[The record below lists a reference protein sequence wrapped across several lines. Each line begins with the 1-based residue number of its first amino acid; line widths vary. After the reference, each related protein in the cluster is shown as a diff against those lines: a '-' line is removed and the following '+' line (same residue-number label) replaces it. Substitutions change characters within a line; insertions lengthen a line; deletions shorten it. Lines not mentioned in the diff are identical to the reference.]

1 VSAPA
6 ERPAPTRRWAYSTNG
21 LTRRPLL
28 EAISCIAEAGYQGVE
43 LLADAPHWTPS
54 AETDVTWRGH
64 ERGCTP
70 SELKRALSDH
80 GLWVSSV
87 NANTA
92 MLCWPRWMPETVFE
106 PALSHPD
113 KHVRSRRLELAYRAM
128 AWASEVGAPRVS
140 VTSGRCP
147 GGCPPEEG
155 LKYFADSLATLCER
169 ATELNIDL
177 SVEYEPG
184 LLVERWRELH
194 ALIER
199 VNHPRLGANLDLG
212 HARCAGEDPVEAIQ
226 GLSGKIWS
234 VHVEDILA
242 HKHYHL
248 IPGEG
253 DLNLQAALDA
263 LDKAQYIGPL
273 TVELYTY
280 ADAPLGGDIEALQ
293 SAYRHLTERLT

>member
-1 VSAPA
+1 MSGPA
-6 ERPAPTRRWAYSTNG
+6 ERPAPARSWAYSTNG

-43 LLADAPHWTPS
+43 LLADAPHWTPH
-54 AETDVTWRGH
+54 AETDMTWRGH
-64 ERGCTP
+64 ERSCSPT
-70 SELKRALSDH
+70 ELKRALSDH
-80 GLWVSSV
+80 GLWVSNI

-92 MLCWPRWMPETVFE
+92 MLCWPRWMPETIFE

-113 KHVRSRRLELAYRAM
+113 RQVRSRRVDLAYRAM
-128 AWASEVGAPRVS
+128 DWASELGAPRVS

-155 LKYFADSLATLCER
+155 IRYFADSLALLCDR
-169 ATELNIDL
+169 ATELDLEL

-184 LLVERWRELH
+184 LLIERWSELR
-194 ALIER
+194 ALLDR
-199 VNHPRLGANLDLG
+199 VDHPRLGANLDLG

-226 GLSGKIWS
+226 GLAGKIWS

-253 DLNLQAALDA
+253 DLDLQAALNA
-263 LDKAQYIGPL
+263 LDDVHYTGPL

-280 ADAPLGGDIEALQ
+280 SDAPLEGDLDALRR
-293 SAYRHLTERLT
+293 AHRYLTQRLT